1 MLVVRMTDGTYT
13 TWITVKVSTTGGT
26 FLAKQP
32 TSLLNR
38 STSIPRVVSPFT
50 AQGGPTARG
59 TSYFRK
65 LWNRGKGGLYF

>member
-1 MLVVRMTDGTYT
+1 MLAVRKTDGAYSM
-13 TWITVKVSTTGGT
+13 WITVRVSIKGGT

-50 AQGGPTARG
+50 GQGGPTARG

>member
-1 MLVVRMTDGTYT
+1 MLAVRMTDGTYSM
-13 TWITVKVSTTGGT
+13 WITVKVSTTDGT
-26 FLAKQP
+26 FVAKQV

-38 STSIPRVVSPFT
+38 STSIPRVASPFT

>member
-13 TWITVKVSTTGGT
+13 TWITVKASTTGGT